1 MNDASRQGPSHE
13 VNSSKVTPARRAS
26 AHPSGRVLRHANE
39 RPRPNGYFLD
49 KIRALVPLPRRSRAG
64 ACERSRA
71 SGLGKGYGFAPFAFM
86 PWHNTRAGASSSKAR
101 RSHRGCPRPPACI
114 WCSRVKKRRPVPR
127 PLVILKAAALSCG
140 ASCSR
145 DVEGAPRAAAPDDEY
160 EAPARRRLAPEG
172 EQWRRRAAPPCLC
185 AERQR
190 LLESDLSR
198 DYLSRVCSLALA
210 YRVSTICYVSDRHS
224 DAQFWPNSKRKNDT

>member
-1 MNDASRQGPSHE
+1 MSVPS
-13 VNSSKVTPARRAS
+13 T
-26 AHPSGRVLRHANE
+26 
-39 RPRPNGYFLD
+39 
-49 KIRALVPLPRRSRAG
+49 RRSRAG
-64 ACERSRA
+64 ACKRSRA
-71 SGLGKGYGFAPFAFM
+71 SGLGKGYGFAPFAFV
-86 PWHNTRAGASSSKAR
+86 PWHNTCVGASSSKAR
-101 RSHRGCPRPPACI
+101 RIHRGRPRSPARM
-114 WCSRVKKRRPVPR
+114 WRSRVEKRRPVPR

-172 EQWRRRAAPPCLC
+172 ERWRRRAAPPCLC

-190 LLESDLSR
+190 LLESDLLR
-198 DYLSRVCSLALA
+198 DYLSRVCSLALK
-210 YRVSTICYVSDRHS
+210 RSLSGVPCVSDRHS